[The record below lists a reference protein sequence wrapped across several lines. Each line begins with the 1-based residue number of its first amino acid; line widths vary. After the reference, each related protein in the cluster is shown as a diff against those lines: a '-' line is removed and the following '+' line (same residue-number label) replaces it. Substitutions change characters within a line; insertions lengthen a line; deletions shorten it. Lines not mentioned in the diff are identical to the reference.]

1 MIDRQPQEPNNI
13 FTVVSIELLICVAS
27 LNPRDSFCAFDKE
40 KLINLARFY
49 LSKFSSLKLM
59 GIDNQLENY
68 IMDVRFVNN
77 VLI

>member
-1 MIDRQPQEPNNI
+1 VIDRQPQEPNNI